1 MRNISILIFS
11 VLFLVSSGTFAS
23 QDLDSKALDQDMN
36 SLKFQCKRHPIPLWI
51 FAAKIKLVYQT
62 INNQQYVMI
71 DIPSGQYET
80 NAYLKIDTEQSKFM
94 AYLLSQKN
102 FINKDISLC
111 LEDSEGIRVVPNK
124 FHLKF
129 IGFQT
134 ND

>member
-1 MRNISILIFS
+1 MRNISILISS
-11 VLFLVSSGTFAS
+11 VLLLASSGTFAS
-23 QDLDSKALDQDMN
+23 QNLDSKALDQDMN
-36 SLKFQCKRHPIPLWI
+36 SLKFQCNRHSLPLWI
-51 FAAKIKLVYQT
+51 GAAKIKLVYQT

-71 DIPSGQYET
+71 DIPDGKYET

-111 LEDSEGIRVVPNK
+111 LEDSAGIEVVPNK
-124 FHLKF
+124 WHMKL
-129 IGFQT
+129 IGLQT